1 METRATS
8 GGERKKRKKSK
19 QRRRNLSRERNFK
32 EDLMKDEKD
41 MDKEKG
47 EELRRK

>member
-19 QRRRNLSRERNFK
+19 QRRGNLSREKNLK
-32 EDLMKDEKD
+32 EDLMEDEKD
-41 MDKEKG
+41 MDKKKG